1 MNQERSLCKNELEF
15 DHFAKPLSIFA
26 QLMDWDDCQY
36 FLAVAAEGSVSAA
49 ARRMGQSHST
59 VIRRLDKLEG
69 ALDVRLF
76 ERFQSGYVLTATGEE
91 LLALLGPI
99 DEGMQ
104 DVARKISGRN
114 AALQGSIR
122 VTTTD
127 TLLDSLVLPAVGAFR
142 LAYPG
147 IRIQLMVDNRFV
159 NLSRRDAD
167 VAIRPSNA
175 PPDNL
180 LGRRAGRLRTAPYAA
195 QRYLSRRTET
205 DGGWDSHDW
214 VAPDE
219 SLGHLRQAA
228 WLRQHVPAERQVISV
243 DSLLGMV
250 GAVEAGMGA
259 GMLLCLL
266 ADARAGLTRLA
277 PPDPALD
284 TDVWILSH
292 PDLRRVKRIRAFTDF
307 VFEELARCPALS

>member
-1 MNQERSLCKNELEF
+1 
-15 DHFAKPLSIFA
+15 
-26 QLMDWDDCQY
+26 MDWDDCQY

-99 DEGMQ
+99 DDSMQ
-104 DVARKISGRN
+104 DVVRKIGGSN
-114 AALQGSIR
+114 AALQGSLR

-127 TLLDSLVLPAVGAFR
+127 TLLEPLVLPAVAAFR
-142 LAYPG
+142 RDYPG
-147 IRIQLMVDNRFV
+147 IRIELMVDNRFV

-180 LGRRAGRLRTAPYAA
+180 VGRRAGILRTAPYAA
-195 QRYLSRRTET
+195 HGYLARRAHAN
-205 DGGWDSHDW
+205 GGWDSHDW

-228 WLRQHVPAERQVISV
+228 WLRQHVPAERQVVSV

-250 GAVEAGMGA
+250 AAVEAGMGA

-266 ADARAGLTRLA
+266 ADGRDGLAQLA
-277 PPDPALD
+277 PADPALD

-292 PDLRRVKRIRAFTDF
+292 PDLRRVKRVRAFTDF
-307 VFEELARCPALS
+307 LFEQLSRHPGLA

>member
-1 MNQERSLCKNELEF
+1 M
-15 DHFAKPLSIFA
+15 A
-26 QLMDWDDCQY
+26 MDWDDYQY
-36 FLAVAAEGSVSAA
+36 FLAVATSGSVSAA
-49 ARRMGQSHST
+49 ARKLGQSHST

-76 ERFQSGYVLTATGEE
+76 ERFQSGYVLSATGEE

-104 DVARKISGRN
+104 DVARKIGGRD

-127 TLLDSLVLPAVGAFR
+127 TLLEALVLPAVSAFR

-147 IRIQLMVDNRFV
+147 VHLQLAVDNRFV

-180 LGRRAGRLRTAPYAA
+180 VGRKVGRLRTAPYAA
-195 QRYLSRRTET
+195 QAYLDRRGEGG
-205 DGGWDSHDW
+205 DGWDRYDW
-214 VAPDE
+214 VAPDDA
-219 SLGHLRQAA
+219 LGHLRQAA
-228 WLRQHVPAERQVISV
+228 WLRQHVPIEKQVLSV
-243 DSLLGMV
+243 DSLLGMA
-250 GAVEAGMGA
+250 GAVEAGVGA

-266 ADARAGLTRLA
+266 AEGRRDLVQLA
-277 PPDPALD
+277 PPDLALD
-284 TDVWILSH
+284 TELWILSH

-307 VFEELARCPALS
+307 LFQELSQHPGLADGDNS

>member
-1 MNQERSLCKNELEF
+1 
-15 DHFAKPLSIFA
+15 
-26 QLMDWDDCQY
+26 MDWDDYQY
-36 FLAVAAEGSVSAA
+36 FLAVASGGSVSAA
-49 ARRMGQSHST
+49 ARRLGQSHST

-76 ERFQSGYVLTATGEE
+76 ERFQSGYVLTPTGEE

-104 DVARKISGRN
+104 DVARKIAGRD

-127 TLLDSLVLPAVGAFR
+127 TLLGALVLPAVAAFR

-147 IRIQLMVDNRFV
+147 VQIQLTIDNRFV

-167 VAIRPSNA
+167 VAIRPSNT

-180 LGRRAGRLRTAPYAA
+180 VGRKLGSLRTAPYAA
-195 QRYLSRRTET
+195 QAYLDRREESG
-205 DGGWDSHDW
+205 GGWDSYDW

-219 SLGHLRQAA
+219 ALGHLRQAA
-228 WLRQHVPAERQVISV
+228 WLRQHVPPERQVASV
-243 DSLLGMV
+243 DSLLGMA
-250 GAVEAGMGA
+250 GAVEAGIGA

-266 ADARAGLTRLA
+266 ADGRPGLVQLA
-277 PPDPALD
+277 PPDAPLD
-284 TDVWILSH
+284 TELWILSH

-307 VFEELARCPALS
+307 MYEELSRHPALTSERNT

>member
-1 MNQERSLCKNELEF
+1 
-15 DHFAKPLSIFA
+15 
-26 QLMDWDDCQY
+26 MDWDDYQY
-36 FLAVAAEGSVSAA
+36 FLAVATSGSVSAA
-49 ARRMGQSHST
+49 ARKLGQSHST

-76 ERFQSGYVLTATGEE
+76 ERFQSGYVLSASGEE

-104 DVARKISGRN
+104 DVARKIGGRD

-127 TLLDSLVLPAVGAFR
+127 TLLEALVLPAVSAFR

-147 IRIQLMVDNRFV
+147 VHLQLAVDNRFV

-180 LGRRAGRLRTAPYAA
+180 VGRKVGRLRTAPYAA
-195 QRYLSRRTET
+195 QAYLDRRGEGG
-205 DGGWDSHDW
+205 DGWDRYDW

-219 SLGHLRQAA
+219 ALGHLRQAA
-228 WLRQHVPAERQVISV
+228 WLRQHVPIERQVLSV
-243 DSLLGMV
+243 DSLLGMA
-250 GAVEAGMGA
+250 GAVEAGLGV

-266 ADARAGLTRLA
+266 AERRRGLVQLA
-277 PPDPALD
+277 PSDPALD
-284 TDVWILSH
+284 TELWILSH
-292 PDLRRVKRIRAFTDF
+292 PDLRRVKRIRALTDF
-307 VFEELARCPALS
+307 LFQELSQHPGLG